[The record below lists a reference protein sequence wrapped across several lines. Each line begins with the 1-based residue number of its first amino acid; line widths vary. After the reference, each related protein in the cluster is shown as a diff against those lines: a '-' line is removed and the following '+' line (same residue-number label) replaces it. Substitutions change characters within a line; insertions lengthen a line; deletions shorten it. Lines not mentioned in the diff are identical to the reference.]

1 MHVFFLHNK
10 KKTSRTEW
18 QTINLPYQILFDLR
32 EQTRTSL
39 VTMHVFFLHNNKK
52 TSRAADRRLID
63 WRNIA
68 QNESA
73 RSFGIRNDATKRSCG
88 ANNIK
93 HLWWIE
99 LRAWLLT
106 LLSFLILTVSCSC
119 VCDRLGELSGAAP
132 SAAGYRSLSI
142 QLLFPLLHIN

>member
-39 VTMHVFFLHNNKK
+39 VTMHVFFLHNKKK

-68 QNESA
+68 RNESA
-73 RSFGIRNDATKRSCG
+73 RSFGIRNVVRQCKTLVMNRITSSVTLHYYPSWYWLYLVVVFATD
-88 ANNIK
+88 
-93 HLWWIE
+93 WW
-99 LRAWLLT
+99 
-106 LLSFLILTVSCSC
+106 
-119 VCDRLGELSGAAP
+119 
-132 SAAGYRSLSI
+132 SLVERHRPRRGIGRCRFDDDLVTNFS
-142 QLLFPLLHIN
+142 